1 MNVNVTAA
9 AKHTSNVK
17 DRAKD
22 PTSIRVVERLYLG
35 TITLAALFVAYLG
48 FLAPKRMDESFT
60 WAALPPLHARFVASL
75 YLFGGVYLGACTL
88 ARRRAANGPVYGGI
102 TAFTGLLLL
111 VTLLNLN
118 AFDFDLAP
126 VWVWTVSYIVYPIVA
141 VVLTISVWRRGGF
154 SEPEPVRQDDS
165 ALGSRC
171 PAMPRRRLG
180 HRRPVAAG
188 RPRADGPRLAMES
201 QQWTRSVLRRA
212 DSRNR
217 LLRVALLEAQPLD
230 EPAGV
235 RARTPRARRHDT
247 RFDGP
252 SSCRL
257 RGHGL
262 ERSCL
267 VLGVRPHRGVR
278 LRVDDR
284 RMAATIE
291 LGEMHVMAADSVC
304 SRATWSCGSHMLA
317 MPVDNDCTE
326 PVRTT

>member
-1 MNVNVTAA
+1 MNVNVRAA
-9 AKHTSNVK
+9 AKHTSDVK

-141 VVLTISVWRRGGF
+141 IVLTISVWRRGGF
-154 SEPEPVRQDDS
+154 SEPENPSDRTIPRWGRAALQCLAAGSAIVGLLLLVDRELMVRVWPWKVSNGLAQFYAAPILAIAFCAWRYS
-165 ALGSRC
+165 RRNRWASLQAFAPALLALGGATVASSVR
-171 PAMPRRRLG
+171 
-180 HRRPVAAG
+180 HRAVFGATGLSEVVWYSAFGLIAVFGFVSTIAAWRP
-188 RPRADGPRLAMES
+188 
-201 QQWTRSVLRRA
+201 
-212 DSRNR
+212 
-217 LLRVALLEAQPLD
+217 
-230 EPAGV
+230 
-235 RARTPRARRHDT
+235 
-247 RFDGP
+247 P
-252 SSCRL
+252 S
-257 RGHGL
+257 
-262 ERSCL
+262 
-267 VLGVRPHRGVR
+267 
-278 LRVDDR
+278 
-284 RMAATIE
+284 
-291 LGEMHVMAADSVC
+291 
-304 SRATWSCGSHMLA
+304 
-317 MPVDNDCTE
+317 N
-326 PVRTT
+326 